1 MLIAALRHFLFGALR
16 DVGGLGRPAASM
28 PFEIL
33 GQVAAAKT
41 AHCAGIPCGILHGKF
56 PERIFSFLNKLDE
69 DSLLLRSL
77 KF

>member
-1 MLIAALRHFLFGALR
+1 MLFGALNTQEEQT
-16 DVGGLGRPAASM
+16 GRQTSVQVHHKHVK
-28 PFEIL
+28 IL

-69 DSLLLRSL
+69 DSLLLSSL